1 MGQPGGSH
9 HQGEGD
15 GDDIDRGFTTVGVR
29 TEAQFLQRSVE
40 SCQHGSAGAVNGLGA
55 KAEKWKAALVVSG
68 LLLLVGWTAYYF
80 WLEQMFVKR
89 YGGVMTISVPDGHYH
104 ITTTWKD
111 DHLWVENY
119 DPRTN
124 TCVFSEY
131 SKGNLLQ
138 GKVTIKNCNPLRGN

>member
-1 MGQPGGSH
+1 MVTYLYW
-9 HQGEGD
+9 
-15 GDDIDRGFTTVGVR
+15 IVVVLVVGVV
-29 TEAQFLQRSVE
+29 LY
-40 SCQHGSAGAVNGLGA
+40 GLGA